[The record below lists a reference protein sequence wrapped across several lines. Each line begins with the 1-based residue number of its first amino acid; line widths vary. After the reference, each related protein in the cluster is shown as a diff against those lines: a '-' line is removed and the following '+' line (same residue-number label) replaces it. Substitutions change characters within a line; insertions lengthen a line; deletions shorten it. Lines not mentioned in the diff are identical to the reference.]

1 MLKEIYNFLFRKSA
15 TLLNKNQLGSISL
28 DNARDELTEEERKTR
43 NASIDSSYKHIEL
56 SIKKLLIAQQEFMA
70 NQCENEQQLLFARG
84 SVNGLTLA
92 LEEMKSYKS
101 QHEELTSPKE
111 KFNKFNPI

>member
-1 MLKEIYNFLFRKSA
+1 MLTEIYEYLFRKSA
-15 TLLNKNQLGSISL
+15 TLLNREQLGSLSF
-28 DNARDELTEEERKTR
+28 DDVRDELAEEERKTR
-43 NASIDSSYKHIEL
+43 NASISSSFQHIEL